1 MIKKAP
7 PMKPEHGVA
16 PRRWAQA
23 WAWAMLG
30 LTSGSATTW
39 SQTPP
44 TISAT
49 QLPQGGKVVAGSA
62 TIGQSGNSLNIN
74 QSSNRAVL
82 NWNSFNV
89 GAQAQVNFVQP
100 SASAVTLNRVLD
112 TQASHILGRI
122 NANGQVFLSNPN
134 GVLFGPSAQVDV
146 GGLLV
151 TTHGIGNDD
160 FMAGKSSFEGT
171 GKAGSVVNQ
180 GQLQASLGGY
190 IALLAPQVRNE
201 GVIVA
206 KEGTIALAAGDK
218 VTLQF
223 AGQSLT
229 AVQVDRAVVDALVDN
244 QHLVRAEGGYVVMTA
259 RSANA
264 LLQNVVKNAGSVQA
278 PSLVNRQGR
287 IVLEGGSLGRV
298 EVAGNLSATGDK
310 GLSGGSVLVMGEQV
324 QLSAGAAID
333 ASGDTGGG
341 QVLIGGGWP
350 AAVGPVGKSSS
361 LSVGDGVSIKAAAT
375 GTGNGGYIETSAQKV
390 AIAAS
395 AKVDTSARNGQAGQ
409 WVIDPVDITIDDNLA
424 GAISTA
430 LNGSNVTV
438 STDSGNTPDTTS
450 GESAGTGNINVNSS
464 ISWSANMLT
473 LKAADKLYIN
483 NILRGTGTAGL
494 RFQMTAA
501 NGLDNVY
508 IKAPVYLPAGDNFS
522 VIEGPSGSVINI
534 KVITSLGSVNSTT
547 GADLQGINGNLTGW
561 YALGGNI
568 DASATSTWN
577 GGAGFSPIG
586 YLFNTYRGVFWGLG
600 HTISNLHINRPSTD
614 HVGLFGIVERD
625 AAVMNLGLVDANVTG
640 ANHVGAMVGVNSGSI
655 WASFAT
661 GDVHGQTSVGGL
673 VGTLGTTAFDGFI
686 RNSYAKTNVN
696 LYGAQDAGGLIGLME
711 SGTVYKSYA
720 AGRINLS
727 NSAATGV
734 GGLIGRLGTGG
745 ANPTDVS
752 SAGFWDTTLSGQT
765 TSAAGTGLVTAATKR
780 YNSGLDQFELNTD
793 YWQNYYNKTTPLLKA
808 FLTPITIF
816 TGDDS
821 KTYDGQA
828 YTSNTWFSTSIPLSG
843 SDPYF
848 LGLGDFYYKEGSA
861 RVSPVNAGTYSI
873 IPDLYSTDNRG
884 YNITVVDGTLTVN
897 RANLTLTGNRAY
909 NGSTAMAGANLT
921 ATGVNSETFSVTG
934 AGADGNLSSRN
945 VQAANLLASV
955 TGLSLGSSSNG
966 GLSGNYNA
974 LGTANSAVTITAKP
988 VTLTAPVISKEYDGN
1003 NSYTPTII
1011 NLNALGSQLG
1021 VAGDSVSAAT
1031 MAFDNKGAAYGSK
1044 VVSVSAATV
1053 SDGNSGQNY
1062 SLTYASNSTST
1073 ITPKALTITGITAAD
1088 KVYNGLT
1095 SATVSTTG
1103 VTNSVLQ
1110 ANGLV
1115 AGDTVTVSATGNF
1128 RNATNTANDKNA
1140 GIAKTVALT
1149 STYGGADVGNYAITG
1164 QSTTTASISARPLTV
1179 TGLNASDKSYDGSTT
1194 ATLTGT
1200 GTISPLIGDAVVLQN
1215 GQAQFASNAE
1225 GSNLAVTASGFQ
1237 LTGTDANNYQ
1247 LTQPTGL
1254 RASITPMDLTPLR
1267 LTLTPQV
1274 MATLN
1279 NQQVAGLS
1287 PDQVSYLS
1295 TEQFGALSASQ
1306 LANLSPAA
1314 WSRVSTTSV
1323 GNLTP
1328 AQISSMRADAWA
1340 YWLAS
1345 QVRVLRPDQ
1354 LQALTTT
1361 QLAGWGSTQLQAID
1375 NTQWQ
1380 ALSLQQRQ
1388 SLTATQISAFS
1399 PSQVATWS
1407 NSTLSELTNTQL
1419 TGLSTAQIT
1428 PLTTTQVNAFTA
1440 SQWPAWSRSQIAA
1453 LTKTQIAA
1461 LTPSHLSLWSTAQLA
1476 ALNAAQVAALSFDQL
1491 NALSSTQK
1499 SQLAATGQLQQW
1511 LGTEVARVQ
1520 ANATATSA
1528 NRALAVTT
1536 TATTSL
1542 SRAAGLGSYLTY
1554 GASKDAQALMVVT
1567 SERQISQLST
1577 PDVLSLQTTQLRLM
1591 NGAQLDT
1598 LVQNHGRSLLS
1609 TQWASLSAQQLA
1621 SLSPRI
1627 WATLDREVLQNLS
1640 PQQLS
1645 LLTLEQVL
1653 AMSPAQLGWMTASQL
1668 VVFNRIALSAL
1679 SVNQFKALVSNKL
1692 AALQP
1697 EQIQTLTQPQ
1707 WLSLSRTQIQS
1718 LTLPQIQL
1726 LSPAQLAALPPTL
1739 WQAFSVEQIH
1749 MLTPQSLARIGVNQL
1764 NIVLKHLLPHQIQA
1778 LDSATL
1784 LQLDVRQLATLT
1796 PMQWTAL
1803 TPNQIAAF
1811 SLGQLNALTPIQLQG
1826 LNPNALTFLSGP
1838 QLAALS
1844 PSLIAS
1850 FTTLQWQSF
1859 SPVQLQAL
1867 QSNQLASLSVAQ
1879 LESLSPRVLLN
1890 FSPAQLST
1898 MNAAQLQVVQAASG
1912 NWPVLT
1918 MSPAQ
1923 IAAMGVNQIQAL
1935 GVASMGLLTP
1945 AQVAAL
1951 QTRQLQAL
1959 SLAQWQA
1966 MSPAQ
1971 LAALN
1976 PEQMNGLSINVLRA
1990 WSLGQVAALS
2000 PQQVQAMS
2008 ANTLGAFTPAQW
2020 QSLSPSTLAAM
2031 TAQQWGAVSTEQMA
2045 ALTTLQ
2051 LAGLPAQSL
2060 AQWRPAQIQ
2069 ALNLVQIGALTP
2081 AQITSLNPAQLQ
2093 WLTPA
2098 QFSVITPQTLAQ
2110 FTPLQLSALT
2120 PMQLASFSP
2129 AQVNLLTPLQM
2140 RALAPI
2146 QLQALQPAQ
2155 IVALQSLQLNG
2166 LTPAQIQSLSPLQ
2179 LQVLTPTQVVALNPA
2194 QLQALSPTQWNAL
2207 RADNMAV
2214 LNTAQL
2220 QALSPALVASFNP
2233 TQITALL
2240 PEQISVLLAP
2250 QVAALGTAQIW
2261 SLSNAQLQALT
2272 PAQIGAIR
2280 SVDLGTLLPL
2290 LRAEQ
2295 IQGLSKVQL
2304 ASIQP
2309 RQLSQLTNAQ
2319 VQAVLAV
2326 R

>member
-7 PMKPEHGVA
+7 AIKPEHGVA
-16 PRRWAQA
+16 PQRWAQV

-30 LTSGSATTW
+30 LATGGTPAW
-39 SQTPP
+39 SQTAPA
-44 TISAT
+44 ISAT
-49 QLPQGGKVVAGSA
+49 QLPQGGKVVAGTAS
-62 TIGQSGNSLNIN
+62 IGQSGNNLNIN

-100 SASAVTLNRVLD
+100 STSSVTLNRVLD

-134 GVLFGPSAQVDV
+134 GVLFGPTAQVDV

-171 GKAGSVVNQ
+171 GKAASVVNQ

-206 KEGTIALAAGDK
+206 KEGTVALAAGDK

-229 AVQVDRAVVDALVDN
+229 AVQVDRAVVDALVEN

-264 LLQNVVKNAGSVQA
+264 LLQNVVKNTGSVQA

-298 EVAGNLSATGDK
+298 EVAGSLSATGDK
-310 GLSGGSVLVMGEQV
+310 GLSGGSVLVMGDQV
-324 QLSAGAAID
+324 QLSPGAAID
-333 ASGDTGGG
+333 TSGDSGGG
-341 QVLIGGGWP
+341 QVLIGGGWS
-350 AAVGPVGKSSS
+350 AAIGPVGKSSS
-361 LSVGDGVSIKAAAT
+361 VSLGDDVTIKAAAT
-375 GTGNGGYIETSAQKV
+375 GTGNGGYIETSAQKLQ
-390 AIAAS
+390 IAAS
-395 AKVDTSARNGQAGQ
+395 AKVDTSARNGTSGQ
-409 WVIDPVDITIDDNLA
+409 WVIDPVDITIDDSLA

-430 LNGSNVTV
+430 LSSGNVTV

-464 ISWSANMLT
+464 ISWSTNLLT

-483 NILRGTGTAGL
+483 SILRGTGTASL

-501 NGLDNVY
+501 NGLENVY
-508 IKAPVYLPAGDNFS
+508 IKAPVYLPAGDRMSALEGSS
-522 VIEGPSGSVINI
+522 VSPISI
-534 KVITSLGSVNSTT
+534 KVITSLGTAGSTT
-547 GADLQGINGNLTGW
+547 GSDLQGINGNLSGW
-561 YALGGNI
+561 FALGGDIN
-568 DASATSTWN
+568 ASATSTWN
-577 GGAGFSPIG
+577 GGAGFLPLGNNITP
-586 YLFNTYRGVFWGLG
+586 FTGVLLGLG
-600 HTISNLHINRPSTD
+600 HTISDLSINRPSAND
-614 HVGLFGIVERD
+614 VGLLGKSTGHVSE
-625 AAVMNLGLVDANVTG
+625 LGLVNANIAG
-640 ANHVGAMVGVNSGSI
+640 ANNVGGLIGYNGGTAWVNFS
-655 WASFAT
+655 T
-661 GDVHGQTSVGGL
+661 GQVRGLGKVGGL
-673 VGTLGTTAFDGFI
+673 VGTLGDNGKV
-686 RNSYAKTNVN
+686 RNSYSSANVSVMN
-696 LYGAQDAGGLIGLME
+696 LADAGGLIGLVNV
-711 SGTVYKSYA
+711 GTVYKNYSTGSVSVVG
-720 AGRINLS
+720 AGTP
-727 NSAATGV
+727 TGV
-734 GGLIGRLGTGG
+734 GGLIGRLGTG
-745 ANPTDVS
+745 ALAPVDVS
-752 SAGFWDTTLSGQT
+752 NAGFWDTTLSGQAI
-765 TSAAGTGLVTAATKR
+765 SAAGTGLDTAATKR
-780 YNSGLDQFELNTD
+780 FNSGLDQFALNTD
-793 YWQNYYNKTTPLLKA
+793 YWQNYYTKTTPLLKA
-808 FLTPITIF
+808 FLTPLTIN
-816 TGDDS
+816 TGNDS

-828 YTSNTWFSTSIPLSG
+828 YTSNTLFSTSIPLSG

-848 LGLGDFYYKEGSA
+848 LGMGDFYYKEGSA
-861 RVSPVNAGTYSI
+861 RISPVNAGSYSI
-873 IPDLYSTDNRG
+873 VPDVYSTDNRG

-934 AGADGNLSSRN
+934 AGADGNLSTRN

-974 LGTANSAVTITAKP
+974 LATANSAVTITAKP
-988 VTLTAPVISKEYDGN
+988 VTLTAPVIGKEYDGN

-1021 VAGDSVSAAT
+1021 VVGDSVSAAT
-1031 MAFDNKGAAYGSK
+1031 MSFDNKSAAYGSK
-1044 VVSVSAATV
+1044 VVSLSAATV

-1095 SATVSTTG
+1095 TATVSTSG
-1103 VTNSVLQ
+1103 VTNAVLQ

-1115 AGDTVTVSATGNF
+1115 AGDSVTVSASGNF

-1140 GIAKTVALT
+1140 GNAKTVALS
-1149 STYGGADVGNYAITG
+1149 STFGGADVGNYAITG
-1164 QSTTTASISARPLTV
+1164 QSTTTASISPRPLTV
-1179 TGLNASDKSYDGSTT
+1179 TGLSASDKSYDGSSTT
-1194 ATLTGT
+1194 TLTGT
-1200 GTISPLIGDAVVLQN
+1200 ATITPLIGDAVGLQN
-1215 GQAQFASNAE
+1215 GQGQFGTTAE
-1225 GSNLAVTASGFQ
+1225 GTNLAVTASGFQ
-1237 LTGTDANNYQ
+1237 LTGADANNYQ

-1254 RASITPMDLTPLR
+1254 RASITPLDLTPLR
-1267 LTLTPQV
+1267 LPLTPQV
-1274 MATLN
+1274 MASLTS
-1279 NQQVAGLS
+1279 QQVAGLS

-1328 AQISSMRADAWA
+1328 AQIASMRADAWA

-1399 PSQVATWS
+1399 PSQVTTWS

-1577 PDVLSLQTTQLRLM
+1577 PDVLSLQITQLRLM

-1609 TQWASLSAQQLA
+1609 NQWASLSAQQLA

-1653 AMSPAQLGWMTASQL
+1653 AMSPAQLGWMSASQL

-1692 AALQP
+1692 SALQP

-1726 LSPAQLAALPPTL
+1726 LSPAQLAALPPQL

-1749 MLTPQSLARIGVNQL
+1749 MLAPQSLARIDVNSL

-1778 LDSATL
+1778 LDPSTL
-1784 LQLDVRQLATLT
+1784 IQLEVRQLATLT
-1796 PMQWTAL
+1796 PLQWTAL
-1803 TPNQIAAF
+1803 SPSQIAAF

-1826 LNPNALTFLSGP
+1826 LNPNALTLLSGP
-1838 QLAALS
+1838 QLAALN

-1850 FTTLQWQSF
+1850 FTALQWQSF

-2008 ANTLGAFTPAQW
+2008 VNTLGAFTPAQW

-2120 PMQLASFSP
+2120 PVQLASFSP

-2214 LNTAQL
+2214 LNAAQL

-2309 RQLSQLTNAQ
+2309 RQMSQLTNAQ